1 MLDNSSP
8 QCGMILLKPF
18 KAYLQIYPL
27 NCPHVNIHLRRVN
40 ESFCAQHN
48 GGTFSCTGPQHTPL
62 TAPDTGPSDHTQ
74 APAPAPRSKSSSC
87 TYQALLYN
95 NTKTSQKHCA
105 SPTGTFWSSSPH
117 QEILSQKA
125 HSSKPEYS
133 PRPAT
138 GLPSSSLL
146 KQRKHQLAA
155 TCSFHQLSWSWNNS
169 HTAVNYK
176 RWMREDERSAR
187 AAHVFNSKPNGK
199 LLWGYS
205 QGLCWLLQD
214 IREPWGSPRQ
224 SLQDYADYGCVPWFA
239 PRVQVAIYNRT
250 EGTSRVV
257 S

>member
-1 MLDNSSP
+1 MV
-8 QCGMILLKPF
+8 GPF
-18 KAYLQIYPL
+18 LAPV
-27 NCPHVNIHLRRVN
+27 P
-40 ESFCAQHN
+40 
-48 GGTFSCTGPQHTPL
+48 CTGPQHTPIA
-62 TAPDTGPSDHTQ
+62 APDTGPSDHTQ

-95 NTKTSQKHCA
+95 NTKTLCFSYGHILIFKPPPRNSVPKGPLLKTWIFTA
-105 SPTGTFWSSSPH
+105 SGN
-117 QEILSQKA
+117 
-125 HSSKPEYS
+125 
-133 PRPAT
+133 RPALI
-138 GLPSSSLL
+138 LPA
-146 KQRKHQLAA
+146 KAKKTPAG
-155 TCSFHQLSWSWNNS
+155 CNMQLSWSWNS
-169 HTAVNYK
+169 SRTAVNYK
-176 RWMREDERSAR
+176 RWVREDERSAR

-250 EGTSRVV
+250 EGTSGVV